1 MEKNVTVKKKQ
12 VQTDTKTAVLTAPA
26 QAVTEIL
33 ITKAEEALPDRTKGI
48 VHWGEEKNT
57 LPYYLL

>member
-12 VQTDTKTAVLTAPA
+12 AQTDTKTTVLTALA
-26 QAVTEIL
+26 QAVTEML
-33 ITKAEEALPDRTKGI
+33 VTEEALPDRTKGI